1 MIDSDQARSI
11 YPLDR
16 RPIKARDT
24 RWACFTARG
33 LTSLGISPNAISI
46 FGMVAAIAAGASF
59 YLTRYPLGFQRA
71 LWIGGAMLV
80 FLRLLANMFDGI
92 VAIEQGKATQVGALY
107 NEVPD
112 RVSDAA
118 ILIGSGYAAG
128 GSIEV
133 GYLAAC
139 VALFIAYVRS
149 MARTAG
155 APSDF
160 GGPMAKQQRMFL
172 VIMAAA
178 YSGLTPTAWSFTW
191 GLNHEWGAMALA
203 LVMVVLGGGLTAALR
218 LGRAAR
224 ALQRS
229 EHTATRDLNMRMICQ
244 RHQKGFGDSL
254 T

>member
-46 FGMVAAIAAGASF
+46 FGMVAAMAAGASF

-92 VAIEQGKATQVGALY
+92 VAIEQGKATQVGVLY

-128 GSIEV
+128 GSVEV

-172 VIMAAA
+172 VIVAA
-178 YSGLTPTAWSFTW
+178 LW
-191 GLNHEWGAMALA
+191 GPNHEWGAMALV
-203 LVMVVLGGGLTAALR
+203 LVLVVLGGGLTAALR
-218 LGRAAR
+218 LGRAAQ
-224 ALQRS
+224 ALQKS
-229 EHTATRDLNMRMICQ
+229 EHKAARI
-244 RHQKGFGDSL
+244 
-254 T
+254 

>member
-46 FGMVAAIAAGASF
+46 FGMVAAMAAGASF

-71 LWIGGAMLV
+71 LWIGGAILV

-92 VAIEQGKATQVGALY
+92 VAIEQGKATQMGALY

-128 GSIEV
+128 GSVEV

-172 VIMAAA
+172 VIVAAL
-178 YSGLTPTAWSFTW
+178 YSGMTPAAWSFTW
-191 GLNHEWGAMALA
+191 GPNHEWGAMALV
-203 LVMVVLGGGLTAALR
+203 LVLVVLGGGLTAALR
-218 LGRAAR
+218 LGRAAQ
-224 ALQRS
+224 ALKLA
-229 EHTATRDLNMRMICQ
+229 EPKGPGDLNVRMNRLGQQ
-244 RHQKGFGDSL
+244 RGLSDGL